1 MIAKELLNPK
11 SIVICGVSSDV
22 HKPGGKALK
31 NLLESPFKGQV
42 YAVNPKETEVQGVK
56 CYAKVDDLPQVDCAI
71 LCIAAKFCT
80 QTVDVL
86 AKEKGT
92 KGFIIISAGFSEEN
106 AEGAAIEKH
115 IVDTINSVGGSLIG
129 PNCTGFLNTNYA
141 GCFDTPIPTL
151 DPKGVDFIT
160 GSGATAVFIKE
171 YGMSNGL
178 KFNSVW
184 AVGNSAQLGI
194 EDVLEHLD
202 ETFDPERSSR
212 VIMLYME
219 KIGDPQRLLKHS
231 RSLINKGCHI
241 AAIKSGGSVAGSR
254 AASSHTGALAT
265 NDAAVDALFRKAGIV
280 RCQNR
285 QELTTVCAVFMY
297 PELKGNRCAVVTH
310 AGGPAV
316 MLTDVLSNGGM
327 EVPSLKEHPKA
338 PELLSKLFAG
348 SSVGNPI
355 DFLATGTAEQ
365 LGYILDAVEN
375 DFDEIDFSVVI
386 FGSPGLFSNKEVY
399 DLLDQKMRTCK
410 KPIFPVLP
418 SIINVKEEIE
428 DFIAKGN
435 INFPEECVL
444 GNAICKIYNTPK
456 PKTGIVESLPIDKL
470 IISPANEPANEP
482 DKDAVAAVAES
493 IRQWGMLSPITVS
506 PKDGN
511 YRVVAGAKRVRAA
524 ALAGM
529 KEIMAYIQEDAA
541 VSDQPDIDVVRIRK
555 TVERCK
561 DGYME
566 IADYNELL
574 DAAGISRKKS
584 VEVSN
589 KEDALAFAKE
599 VGCSKDVPL
608 VMKVVGPL
616 HKSDVGGVTLGVKDL
631 DTVAREFDRLIVI
644 PETYAVEMYPMLDGT
659 DVYIGAIR
667 DPKFGHQVFFGLGGI
682 FIEVLKD
689 VESVLVPT
697 NKEEVLKK
705 LKNLKGYKILE
716 GVRGQEGVNLDLYA
730 DQIVRV
736 SALVQ
741 AAPEIAEMDLNP
753 LLGNPRY
760 VTAVDARIR
769 LEK

>member
-1 MIAKELLNPK
+1 MICKELLNPK
-11 SIVICGVSSDV
+11 SIVVCGASSDI

-31 NLLESPFKGQV
+31 NLLESNFKGQV
-42 YAVNPKETEVQGVK
+42 YTVNPKETEVQGIK
-56 CYAKVDDLPQVDCAI
+56 CYTKVDDLPQVDCAI
-71 LCIAAKFCT
+71 LCIAAKFCA

-86 AKEKGT
+86 TQQKGT

-115 IVDTINSVGGSLIG
+115 IVDSINAVGGSLIG

-151 DPKGVDFIT
+151 DPHGVDFIT

-171 YGMSNGL
+171 YGITNGL
-178 KFNSVW
+178 TFNSVW

-202 ETFDPERSSR
+202 ETFDPEKSSR

-219 KIGDPQRLLKHS
+219 KVGDPQRLLKHS

-241 AAIKSGGSVAGSR
+241 AAIKSGGSAAGSR

-285 QELTTVCAVFMY
+285 QELTTVCGVFMY

-327 EVPSLKEHPKA
+327 EVPSLKDHPA
-338 PELLSKLFAG
+338 SPALLEKLFAG

-375 DFDEIDFSVVI
+375 DYEDIDFSVVI
-386 FGSPGLFSNKEVY
+386 FGSPGLFSNREVY
-399 DLLDQKMRTCK
+399 KLLDEKMKTCK

-418 SIINVKEEIE
+418 SIINVKEEIQE
-428 DFIAKGN
+428 FIDRGR

-444 GNAICKIYNTPK
+444 GNALCKVYNTPK
-456 PKTGIVESLPIDKL
+456 PQPENVEQ
-470 IISPANEPANEP
+470 PA
-482 DKDAVAAVAES
+482 
-493 IRQWGMLSPITVS
+493 
-506 PKDGN
+506 
-511 YRVVAGAKRVRAA
+511 
-524 ALAGM
+524 
-529 KEIMAYIQEDAA
+529 
-541 VSDQPDIDVVRIRK
+541 IDVERIRK
-555 TVERCK
+555 TVDRCK

-584 VEVSN
+584 VEVD
-589 KEDALAFAKE
+589 KVEDAIAFAKE

-631 DTVAREFDRLIVI
+631 ETVEKEFNRLIVI

-659 DVYIGAIR
+659 DVYIGAIK
-667 DPKFGHQVFFGLGGI
+667 DPKFGHQIFFGLGGI

-689 VESVLVPT
+689 VQSALAPITAAEA
-697 NKEEVLKK
+697 KEMLTK
-705 LKNLKGYKILE
+705 LRGYKILQ
-716 GVRGQEGVNLDLYA
+716 GVRGQEPVNIDLYA
-730 DQIVRV
+730 EQVARV

>member
-1 MIAKELLNPK
+1 MIAKELLNPR
-11 SIVICGVSSDV
+11 SIVVCGASGDV

-31 NLLESPFKGQV
+31 NLLESRFSGQI
-42 YAVNPKETEVQGVK
+42 YAVNPKETEVQGVR
-56 CYAKVDDLPQVDCAI
+56 CYAKVEDLPQVDCAI
-71 LCIAAKFCT
+71 ICIAAKFCAA
-80 QTVDVL
+80 TVDVL
-86 AKEKGT
+86 TQQKGT

-115 IVDTINSVGGSLIG
+115 IVDSINAVGGSLIG
-129 PNCTGFLNTNYA
+129 PNCTGFLNTNYS

-151 DPKGVDFIT
+151 DPHGVDFIT

-171 YGMSNGL
+171 YGITNGL
-178 KFNSVW
+178 TFNSVW

-202 ETFDPERSSR
+202 ETFDPEKSSR

-231 RSLINKGCHI
+231 RSLINKGCRI
-241 AAIKSGGSVAGSR
+241 AAIKSGGSAAGSR

-280 RCQNR
+280 RCNNR
-285 QELTTVCAVFMY
+285 QELTTVCAVFMH
-297 PELKGNRCAVVTH
+297 PEIKGKRCAVITH

-327 EVPSLKEHPKA
+327 EVPALKDHPKA
-338 PELLSKLFAG
+338 KELLGKLFAG

-365 LGYILDAVEN
+365 LGYIIDAVEN
-375 DFDEIDFSVVI
+375 DFENIDFSVVI
-386 FGSPGLFSNKEVY
+386 FGSPGLFSNREVY
-399 DLLDQKMRTCK
+399 ALLDEKMKTCK

-418 SIINVKEEIE
+418 SIINVKDEIQE
-428 DFIAKGN
+428 FIDKGR
-435 INFPEECVL
+435 INFPEECIL
-444 GNAICKIYNTPK
+444 GNAICKIYHTPK
-456 PKTGIVESLPIDKL
+456 PQPENVE
-470 IISPANEPANEP
+470 
-482 DKDAVAAVAES
+482 
-493 IRQWGMLSPITVS
+493 
-506 PKDGN
+506 
-511 YRVVAGAKRVRAA
+511 
-524 ALAGM
+524 
-529 KEIMAYIQEDAA
+529 
-541 VSDQPDIDVVRIRK
+541 QPVIDVARIRR

-584 VEVSN
+584 VEVS
-589 KEDALAFAKE
+589 KKDDALNFAKE
-599 VGCSKDVPL
+599 IGCSKDTPL

-616 HKSDVGGVTLGVKDL
+616 HKSDVGGVTLNVKDL
-631 DTVAREFDRLIVI
+631 DTVSKEFDRLMAIKD
-644 PETYAVEMYPMLDGT
+644 TYAVEMYPMLDGT

-667 DPKFGHQVFFGLGGI
+667 DAKFGHQIFFGLGGI

-689 VESVLVPT
+689 VQSALAPISASEA
-697 NKEEVLKK
+697 KEMLTK
-705 LKNLKGYKILE
+705 LRGYKILQ
-716 GVRGQEGVNLDLYA
+716 GVRGQLPVNIDLYA
-730 DQIVRV
+730 EQIARV

-753 LLGNPRY
+753 LLGNPKY

>member
-11 SIVICGVSSDV
+11 SIVVCGASSDI

-31 NLLESPFKGQV
+31 NLLESPFRGPV

-56 CYAKVDDLPQVDCAI
+56 CYASVNELPNVECAI
-71 LCIAAKFCT
+71 ICIAAKFCA

-86 AKEKGT
+86 AKEKGC

-106 AEGAAIEKH
+106 HEGALIEKH

-129 PNCTGFLNTNYA
+129 PNCTGFLNVNYA

-151 DPKGVDFIT
+151 DPHGVDFIT

-171 YGMSNGL
+171 YGISNGL

-202 ETFDPERSSR
+202 ETFDPEKSSR

-219 KIGDPQRLLKHS
+219 KIGDPQRLLKHA

-241 AAIKSGGSVAGSR
+241 AAIKSGGSAAGSR

-265 NDAAVDALFRKAGIV
+265 NDAVVDALFRKAGIV

-285 QELTTVCAVFMY
+285 QELTTVCGVFMH
-297 PELKGNRCAVVTH
+297 PEIKGKRCAVITH

-327 EVPSLKEHPKA
+327 EVPSLKEHPA
-338 PELLSKLFAG
+338 SLALLEKLFAG

-365 LGYILDAVEN
+365 LGYIIDTVEN
-375 DFDEIDFSVVI
+375 EYTDIDFSVVI

-399 DLLDQKMRTCK
+399 DLLDQKMKTCK

-418 SIINVKEEIE
+418 SIINVKDEIN
-428 DFIAKGN
+428 DFIAKGR

-444 GNAICKIYNTPK
+444 GNAICKVYNTPK
-456 PKTGIVESLPIDKL
+456 PQPENVE
-470 IISPANEPANEP
+470 
-482 DKDAVAAVAES
+482 
-493 IRQWGMLSPITVS
+493 M
-506 PKDGN
+506 PKVDT
-511 YRVVAGAKRVRAA
+511 A
-524 ALAGM
+524 
-529 KEIMAYIQEDAA
+529 
-541 VSDQPDIDVVRIRK
+541 RIRK
-555 TVERCK
+555 CIDSCEN
-561 DGYME
+561 GY
-566 IADYNELL
+566 IAPDKIYELL
-574 DAAGISRKKS
+574 DAAGIAQKQIRVVDKKQQ
-584 VEVSN
+584 
-589 KEDALAFAKE
+589 ALDFANE
-599 VGCSKDVPL
+599 VGYPL
-608 VMKVVGPL
+608 VMKVVGPV
-616 HKSDVGGVTLGVKDL
+616 HKSDVGGVTLNVRDIE
-631 DTVAREFDRLIVI
+631 TVGKEFDRLMAIKD
-644 PETYAVEMYPMLDGT
+644 TYAVEMYPMLDGT
-659 DVYIGAIR
+659 EVYIGAIR
-667 DPKFGHQVFFGLGGI
+667 DNKFGHQVFFGLGGI

-689 VESVLVPT
+689 VQSSLVPISADEA
-697 NKEEVLKK
+697 KEALTK
-705 LKNLKGYKILE
+705 LRGYKILQ
-716 GVRGQEGVNLDLYA
+716 GVRGQQPVNVDVYA
-730 DQIVRV
+730 EQIARV
-736 SALVQ
+736 AALVM

-753 LLGNPRY
+753 LLGNPKN
-760 VTAVDARIR
+760 VVAVDARIR
-769 LEK
+769 IEK

>member
-11 SIVICGVSSDV
+11 SIVVCGASSDV

-42 YAVNPKETEVQGVK
+42 YAVNPKEAEVQGVK

-71 LCIAAKFCT
+71 LCIAAKFCA

-86 AKEKGT
+86 AKEKGC
-92 KGFIIISAGFSEEN
+92 KGFIIVSAGFSEEN
-106 AEGAAIEKH
+106 HEGAEIEKH

-129 PNCTGFLNTNYA
+129 PNCTGFLNVNYA
-141 GCFDTPIPTL
+141 GCFDTPIPAL

-202 ETFDPERSSR
+202 ETFDPEKSSH

-231 RSLINKGCHI
+231 RNLINKGCHI
-241 AAIKSGGSVAGSR
+241 AAIKSGGSAAGSR

-280 RCQNR
+280 RCHNR
-285 QELTTVCAVFMY
+285 QELTTVCAVFMH
-297 PELKGNRCAVVTH
+297 PEIKGKRCAVVTH

-327 EVPSLKEHPKA
+327 EVPSLKEHPASK
-338 PELLSKLFAG
+338 PLLEKLFPG

-375 DFDEIDFSVVI
+375 DYTDIDFSVVI

-399 DLLDQKMRTCK
+399 DLLDEKMKTCK

-418 SIINVKEEIE
+418 SIINVKDEIN
-428 DFIAKGN
+428 DFIAKGR

-444 GNAICKIYNTPK
+444 GNALCKVYNTPK
-456 PKTGIVESLPIDKL
+456 PQPEHVELPQVD
-470 IISPANEPANEP
+470 
-482 DKDAVAAVAES
+482 VA
-493 IRQWGMLSPITVS
+493 
-506 PKDGN
+506 
-511 YRVVAGAKRVRAA
+511 
-524 ALAGM
+524 
-529 KEIMAYIQEDAA
+529 
-541 VSDQPDIDVVRIRK
+541 RIRK
-555 TVERCK
+555 TIDRCK

-584 VEVSN
+584 VEVSK

-631 DTVAREFDRLIVI
+631 DTVAKEFDRLIVI
-644 PETYAVEMYPMLDGT
+644 PETYAVEMYPMLDGI
-659 DVYIGAIR
+659 DVYIGAIK
-667 DPKFGHQVFFGLGGI
+667 DAKFGHQIFFGLGGI

-689 VESVLVPT
+689 VQSALAPITADEA
-697 NKEEVLKK
+697 KEMLKQ
-705 LKNLKGYKILE
+705 LKGYKILQ

-730 DQIVRV
+730 DQVARV

-769 LEK
+769 IEK

>member
-1 MIAKELLNPK
+1 MIAKELLNPR
-11 SIVICGVSSDV
+11 SIVICGASSDI

-31 NLLESPFKGQV
+31 NLLESNFKGPV
-42 YAVNPKETEVQGVK
+42 YAVNPKETEVQGIK
-56 CYAKVDDLPQVDCAI
+56 CYAKVEDLPQVDCAI
-71 LCIAAKFCT
+71 LCIAAKFCA

-86 AKEKGT
+86 TQQKGT
-92 KGFIIISAGFSEEN
+92 KGFIIVSAGFSEEN

-115 IVDTINSVGGSLIG
+115 IVDSINAVGGSLIG
-129 PNCTGFLNTNYA
+129 PNCTGFLNTNYS
-141 GCFDTPIPTL
+141 GCFDTPIPKL

-171 YGMSNGL
+171 YGMTNGL

-202 ETFDPERSSR
+202 ETFDPEKSSH

-219 KIGDPQRLLKHS
+219 KVGDPQRLLKHS

-241 AAIKSGGSVAGSR
+241 AAIKSGGSAAGSR

-285 QELTTVCAVFMY
+285 QELTTVCGVFMY
-297 PELKGNRCAVVTH
+297 PEIKGNRCAVITH

-316 MLTDVLSNGGM
+316 MLTDVLSNNGI
-327 EVPSLKEHPKA
+327 EVPSLKEHPA
-338 PELLSKLFAG
+338 SPALLEKLFGG

-365 LGYILDAVEN
+365 LGYIIDTVEN
-375 DFDEIDFSVVI
+375 EYTDIDFSVVI
-386 FGSPGLFSNKEVY
+386 FGSPGLFSNREVY
-399 DLLDQKMRTCK
+399 ALLNEKMKTCK

-418 SIINVKEEIE
+418 SIINVKDEIQE
-428 DFIAKGN
+428 FIDMGN

-444 GNAICKIYNTPK
+444 GNAICKVYNTPK
-456 PKTGIVESLPIDKL
+456 PQPENVEQ
-470 IISPANEPANEP
+470 PA
-482 DKDAVAAVAES
+482 
-493 IRQWGMLSPITVS
+493 
-506 PKDGN
+506 
-511 YRVVAGAKRVRAA
+511 
-524 ALAGM
+524 
-529 KEIMAYIQEDAA
+529 
-541 VSDQPDIDVVRIRK
+541 IDVARIRK

-561 DGYME
+561 SGYME

-584 VEVSN
+584 VEVS
-589 KEDALAFAKE
+589 KVEDALAFAKE

-631 DTVAREFDRLIVI
+631 ATVEKEFNRLIVI

-659 DVYIGAIR
+659 DVYIGAIK
-667 DPKFGHQVFFGLGGI
+667 DPKFGHQIFFGLGGI

-689 VESVLVPT
+689 VQSALAPISAAEA
-697 NKEEVLKK
+697 KEALTK
-705 LKNLKGYKILE
+705 LRGYKILQ
-716 GVRGQEGVNLDLYA
+716 GVRGQEAVNIDLYA
-730 DQIVRV
+730 DQIARV

>member
-11 SIVICGVSSDV
+11 SIVVCGASSDI

-31 NLLESPFKGQV
+31 NLLESPFRGPV

-56 CYAKVDDLPQVDCAI
+56 CYASVNELPNVDCAI
-71 LCIAAKFCT
+71 LCIAAKFCA

-86 AKEKGT
+86 AKEKGC

-106 AEGAAIEKH
+106 HEGALIEKH

-129 PNCTGFLNTNYA
+129 PNCTGFLNVNYA

-151 DPKGVDFIT
+151 DPHGVDFIT

-202 ETFDPERSSR
+202 ETFDPVKSSH

-219 KIGDPQRLLKHS
+219 KIGDPQRLLKHA

-241 AAIKSGGSVAGSR
+241 AAIKSGGSAAGSR

-265 NDAAVDALFRKAGIV
+265 NDAVVDALFRKAGIV

-285 QELTTVCAVFMY
+285 QELTTVCGVFMH
-297 PELKGNRCAVVTH
+297 PEIKGKRCAVITH

-327 EVPSLKEHPKA
+327 EVPSLKEHPA
-338 PELLSKLFAG
+338 SPALLEKLFAG

-365 LGYILDAVEN
+365 LGYIIDTVEN
-375 DFDEIDFSVVI
+375 EYTDIDFSVVI

-399 DLLDQKMRTCK
+399 DLLDQKMKTCK

-418 SIINVKEEIE
+418 SIINVKDEIE
-428 DFIAKGN
+428 DFIAKGR

-444 GNAICKIYNTPK
+444 GNAICKVYNTPK
-456 PKTGIVESLPIDKL
+456 PQPENVEMPKIDT
-470 IISPANEPANEP
+470 A
-482 DKDAVAAVAES
+482 
-493 IRQWGMLSPITVS
+493 
-506 PKDGN
+506 
-511 YRVVAGAKRVRAA
+511 
-524 ALAGM
+524 
-529 KEIMAYIQEDAA
+529 
-541 VSDQPDIDVVRIRK
+541 RIRK
-555 TVERCK
+555 CIDSCEN
-561 DGYME
+561 GY
-566 IADYNELL
+566 IAPDKIYELL
-574 DAAGISRKKS
+574 DAAGIAQKQIRVVDKKQQ
-584 VEVSN
+584 
-589 KEDALAFAKE
+589 ALDFANE
-599 VGCSKDVPL
+599 VGYPL
-608 VMKVVGPL
+608 VMKVVGPI
-616 HKSDVGGVTLGVKDL
+616 HKSDVGGVTLNVRDIE
-631 DTVAREFDRLIVI
+631 TVGKEFDRLMAIKD
-644 PETYAVEMYPMLDGT
+644 TYAVEMYPMLDGT
-659 DVYIGAIR
+659 EVYIGAIR
-667 DPKFGHQVFFGLGGI
+667 DNKFGHQVFFGLGGI

-689 VESVLVPT
+689 VQSSLVPISADEA
-697 NKEEVLKK
+697 KEALTH
-705 LKNLKGYKILE
+705 LRGYKILQ
-716 GVRGQEGVNLDLYA
+716 GVRGQQPVNVDVYA
-730 DQIVRV
+730 EQIARV
-736 SALVQ
+736 AALVM

-753 LLGNPRY
+753 LLGNPKN
-760 VTAVDARIR
+760 VVAVDARIR
-769 LEK
+769 IEK

>member
-1 MIAKELLNPK
+1 MIAKELLNPR
-11 SIVICGVSSDV
+11 SIVICGASSDV
-22 HKPGGKALK
+22 HKPGGKSLK
-31 NLLESPFKGQV
+31 NLLESPCKGQV

-56 CYAKVDDLPQVDCAI
+56 CYAKVEDLPQVDCAI
-71 LCIAAKFCT
+71 LCIAAKFCA

-86 AKEKGT
+86 AKEKGC
-92 KGFIIISAGFSEEN
+92 KGFIIVSAGFSEESH
-106 AEGAAIEKH
+106 EGAEIEKH

-129 PNCTGFLNTNYA
+129 PNCTGFLNVNYA
-141 GCFDTPIPTL
+141 GCFDTPIPPL

-202 ETFDPERSSR
+202 ETFNPETSSH

-241 AAIKSGGSVAGSR
+241 AAIKSGGSAAGSR

-297 PELKGNRCAVVTH
+297 PELKGKRCAVVTH

-327 EVPSLKEHPKA
+327 EVPSLKDHPA
-338 PELLSKLFAG
+338 SPALLEKLFGG

-365 LGYILDAVEN
+365 LGYILDTVEN
-375 DFDEIDFSVVI
+375 EYTDIDFSVVI

-418 SIINVKEEIE
+418 SIINVKSEIE

-444 GNAICKIYNTPK
+444 GNALVKVYHTPK
-456 PKTGIVESLPIDKL
+456 PQPENVELPK
-470 IISPANEPANEP
+470 
-482 DKDAVAAVAES
+482 
-493 IRQWGMLSPITVS
+493 
-506 PKDGN
+506 
-511 YRVVAGAKRVRAA
+511 
-524 ALAGM
+524 
-529 KEIMAYIQEDAA
+529 
-541 VSDQPDIDVVRIRK
+541 IDVARIRK

-584 VEVSN
+584 VEVSK
-589 KEDALAFAKE
+589 KEDAVAFAKE

-631 DTVAREFDRLIVI
+631 DTVAKEFDRLIVI
-644 PETYAVEMYPMLDGT
+644 PETYAVEMYPMLDGI

-667 DPKFGHQVFFGLGGI
+667 DPKFGHQIFFGLGGI

-689 VESVLVPT
+689 VQSALAPITAAEA
-697 NKEEVLKK
+697 KEMLTK
-705 LKNLKGYKILE
+705 LKGYKILQ

-730 DQIVRV
+730 DQVARV

>member
-11 SIVICGVSSDV
+11 SIVICGASSDI
-22 HKPGGKALK
+22 HKPGGKSLK
-31 NLLESPFKGQV
+31 NLLESPFKGQI

-56 CYAKVDDLPQVDCAI
+56 CYAKVDDLPQVDCAL
-71 LCIAAKFCT
+71 LCIAAKFCA

-86 AKEKGT
+86 AKEKGC
-92 KGFIIISAGFSEEN
+92 KGFIIISAGFSEESH
-106 AEGAAIEKH
+106 EGAEIEKH

-129 PNCTGFLNTNYA
+129 PNCTGFLNVNYA
-141 GCFDTPIPTL
+141 GCFDTPIPPL

-202 ETFDPERSSR
+202 ETFDPEKSSH

-241 AAIKSGGSVAGSR
+241 AAIKSGGSAAGSR

-280 RCQNR
+280 RCHNR
-285 QELTTVCAVFMY
+285 QELTTVCGVFMH
-297 PELKGNRCAVVTH
+297 PEIKGKRCAVITH

-316 MLTDVLSNGGM
+316 MLTDVLSNGGL
-327 EVPSLKEHPKA
+327 EVPPLKDHPA
-338 PELLSKLFAG
+338 SPALLAKLFGG

-365 LGYILDAVEN
+365 LGYIIDTVEN
-375 DFDEIDFSVVI
+375 EYDEIDFSVVI

-399 DLLDQKMRTCK
+399 DLLDEKMKTCK

-418 SIINVKEEIE
+418 SIINVKDEIN
-428 DFIAKGN
+428 DFISKGR

-444 GNAICKIYNTPK
+444 GNAICKVYNTPK
-456 PKTGIVESLPIDKL
+456 PQPEHVELPRVD
-470 IISPANEPANEP
+470 
-482 DKDAVAAVAES
+482 VA
-493 IRQWGMLSPITVS
+493 
-506 PKDGN
+506 
-511 YRVVAGAKRVRAA
+511 
-524 ALAGM
+524 
-529 KEIMAYIQEDAA
+529 
-541 VSDQPDIDVVRIRK
+541 RIRR
-555 TVERCK
+555 TIDRCK
-561 DGYME
+561 SGYLE

-584 VEVSN
+584 VEVSK

-631 DTVAREFDRLIVI
+631 DTVAKEFDRLIVI
-644 PETYAVEMYPMLDGT
+644 PETYAVEMYPMLDGI
-659 DVYIGAIR
+659 DVYIGAIK
-667 DPKFGHQVFFGLGGI
+667 DAKFGHQIFFGLGGI

-689 VESVLVPT
+689 VQSALAPITADEA
-697 NKEEVLKK
+697 KEMLKQ
-705 LKNLKGYKILE
+705 LKGYKILQ

-730 DQIVRV
+730 DQVARV

-769 LEK
+769 IEK

>member
-11 SIVICGVSSDV
+11 SIVVCGASSDI
-22 HKPGGKALK
+22 HKPGGKSLK

-71 LCIAAKFCT
+71 LCIAAKFCA

-86 AKEKGT
+86 AKEKGC
-92 KGFIIISAGFSEEN
+92 KGFIIVSAGFSEESH
-106 AEGAAIEKH
+106 EGAEVEKH

-129 PNCTGFLNTNYA
+129 PNCTGFLNVNYA
-141 GCFDTPIPTL
+141 GCFDTPIPPL

-202 ETFDPERSSR
+202 ETFDPEKSSH

-241 AAIKSGGSVAGSR
+241 AAIKSGGSAAGSR

-280 RCQNR
+280 RCHNR
-285 QELTTVCAVFMY
+285 QELTTVCGVFMH
-297 PELKGNRCAVVTH
+297 PEIKGKRCAVITH

-316 MLTDVLSNGGM
+316 MLTDVLSDGGM
-327 EVPSLKEHPKA
+327 EVPSLKEHPA
-338 PELLSKLFAG
+338 SPALLAKLFGG

-365 LGYILDAVEN
+365 LGYIIDTVEN
-375 DFDEIDFSVVI
+375 EYDEIDFSVVI

-399 DLLDQKMRTCK
+399 DLLDEKMKTCK

-418 SIINVKEEIE
+418 SIINVKDEIE
-428 DFIAKGN
+428 DFISKGR

-444 GNAICKIYNTPK
+444 GNAICKVYNTPK
-456 PKTGIVESLPIDKL
+456 PQPEHVTLP
-470 IISPANEPANEP
+470 E
-482 DKDAVAAVAES
+482 
-493 IRQWGMLSPITVS
+493 
-506 PKDGN
+506 
-511 YRVVAGAKRVRAA
+511 
-524 ALAGM
+524 
-529 KEIMAYIQEDAA
+529 
-541 VSDQPDIDVVRIRK
+541 IDVARIRK
-555 TVERCK
+555 TIDRCK
-561 DGYME
+561 DGYLE

-584 VEVSN
+584 VEVSK

-631 DTVAREFDRLIVI
+631 DTVAKEFDRLIVI
-644 PETYAVEMYPMLDGT
+644 PETYAVEMYPMLDGI
-659 DVYIGAIR
+659 DVYIGAIK
-667 DPKFGHQVFFGLGGI
+667 DAKFGHQIFFGLGGI

-689 VESVLVPT
+689 VQSALAPITADEA
-697 NKEEVLKK
+697 KEMLKQ
-705 LKNLKGYKILE
+705 LKGYKILQ
-716 GVRGQEGVNLDLYA
+716 GVRGQQGVNLDLYA
-730 DQIVRV
+730 DQVARV

-769 LEK
+769 IEK

>member
-11 SIVICGVSSDV
+11 SIVICGASSDV
-22 HKPGGKALK
+22 HKPGGKSLK

-56 CYAKVDDLPQVDCAI
+56 CYAKVEDLPQVDCAI
-71 LCIAAKFCT
+71 LCIAAKFCAH
-80 QTVDVL
+80 TVDVL
-86 AKEKGT
+86 AKEKGC
-92 KGFIIISAGFSEEN
+92 KGFIIVSAGFSEEN

-129 PNCTGFLNTNYA
+129 PNCTGFLNVNYA
-141 GCFDTPIPTL
+141 GCFDTPIPPL

-202 ETFDPERSSR
+202 ETFDPEKSSR

-241 AAIKSGGSVAGSR
+241 AAIKSGGSAAGSR

-285 QELTTVCAVFMY
+285 QELTTVCAVFMH
-297 PELKGNRCAVVTH
+297 PELKGKRCAVVTH

-399 DLLDQKMRTCK
+399 DLLDQKMKTCK

-418 SIINVKEEIE
+418 SIINVKDEIN
-428 DFIAKGN
+428 DFIAKGR

-444 GNAICKIYNTPK
+444 GNALCKVYHTPK
-456 PKTGIVESLPIDKL
+456 PQPENVE
-470 IISPANEPANEP
+470 
-482 DKDAVAAVAES
+482 V
-493 IRQWGMLSPITVS
+493 
-506 PKDGN
+506 PK
-511 YRVVAGAKRVRAA
+511 
-524 ALAGM
+524 
-529 KEIMAYIQEDAA
+529 
-541 VSDQPDIDVVRIRK
+541 IDVARIRK

-584 VEVSN
+584 VEVSK

-631 DTVAREFDRLIVI
+631 DTVAKEFDRLIVI

-667 DPKFGHQVFFGLGGI
+667 DPKFGHQIFFGLGGI

-689 VESVLVPT
+689 VQSALAPITAAEA
-697 NKEEVLKK
+697 KEMLKQ
-705 LKNLKGYKILE
+705 LKGYKILQ

-730 DQIVRV
+730 EQVARV

>member
-1 MIAKELLNPK
+1 MINPKLLNPQ
-11 SIVICGVSSDV
+11 SIVVCGASSDI
-22 HKPGGKALK
+22 HKPGGKSLK
-31 NLLESPFKGQV
+31 NLLESPFKGQI

-71 LCIAAKFCT
+71 LCIAAKFCA

-86 AKEKGT
+86 AKEKGCR
-92 KGFIIISAGFSEEN
+92 GFIIVSAGFSEESH
-106 AEGAAIEKH
+106 EGAEIEKH

-129 PNCTGFLNTNYA
+129 PNCTGFLNTNYS
-141 GCFDTPIPTL
+141 GCFDTPIPQL

-202 ETFDPERSSR
+202 ETFDPEKSSH

-231 RSLINKGCHI
+231 RNLINKGCHI
-241 AAIKSGGSVAGSR
+241 AAIKSGGSAAGSR

-280 RCQNR
+280 RCHNR
-285 QELTTVCAVFMY
+285 QELTTVCGVFMH
-297 PELKGNRCAVVTH
+297 PELKGKRCAVITH

-327 EVPSLKEHPKA
+327 EVPPLKDHPA
-338 PELLSKLFAG
+338 SPALLAKLFGG

-365 LGYILDAVEN
+365 LGYIIDTVEN
-375 DFDEIDFSVVI
+375 EYDEIDFSVVI

-399 DLLDQKMRTCK
+399 DLLDEKMKTCK

-418 SIINVKEEIE
+418 SIINVKQEIE
-428 DFIAKGN
+428 DFIAKGR

-444 GNAICKIYNTPK
+444 GNALVKVYNTPK
-456 PKTGIVESLPIDKL
+456 PQPEHVKLP
-470 IISPANEPANEP
+470 
-482 DKDAVAAVAES
+482 
-493 IRQWGMLSPITVS
+493 Q
-506 PKDGN
+506 
-511 YRVVAGAKRVRAA
+511 
-524 ALAGM
+524 
-529 KEIMAYIQEDAA
+529 
-541 VSDQPDIDVVRIRK
+541 IDVARIRK
-555 TVERCK
+555 TIDKCGN
-561 DGYME
+561 GYME

-584 VEVSN
+584 IEVSR
-589 KEDALAFAKE
+589 KDDALAFAKE

-616 HKSDVGGVTLGVKDL
+616 HKSDVGGVTLNVKDL
-631 DTVAREFDRLIVI
+631 DTVSKEFDRLMAIKD
-644 PETYAVEMYPMLDGT
+644 TYAVEMYPMLDGT

-667 DPKFGHQVFFGLGGI
+667 DDKFGHQIFFGLGGI

-689 VESVLVPT
+689 VQSALAPITADEA
-697 NKEEVLKK
+697 KEMLTK
-705 LKNLKGYKILE
+705 LRGYKILQ
-716 GVRGQEGVNLDLYA
+716 GVRGQEPVNIDLYA
-730 DQIVRV
+730 DQIARI

>member
-1 MIAKELLNPK
+1 MINPKLLNPQ
-11 SIVICGVSSDV
+11 SIVVCGASSDI

-31 NLLESPFKGQV
+31 NLLESAFKGEV

-71 LCIAAKFCT
+71 LCIAAKFCA

-86 AKEKGT
+86 AKEKGCR
-92 KGFIIISAGFSEEN
+92 GFIIVSAGFSEESH
-106 AEGAAIEKH
+106 EGAEVEKH

-129 PNCTGFLNTNYA
+129 PNCTGFLNTNYS
-141 GCFDTPIPTL
+141 GCFDTPIPKL

-202 ETFDPERSSR
+202 ETFDPEKSSH

-241 AAIKSGGSVAGSR
+241 AAIKSGGSAAGSR

-265 NDAAVDALFRKAGIV
+265 NDAAVDALFQKAGIV

-285 QELTTVCAVFMY
+285 QELTTVCGVFMH
-297 PELKGNRCAVVTH
+297 PEIKGKRCAVITH

-327 EVPSLKEHPKA
+327 EVPPLKDHPA
-338 PELLSKLFAG
+338 SPALLAKLFGG

-365 LGYILDAVEN
+365 LGYIIDTVEN
-375 DFDEIDFSVVI
+375 EYDEIDFSVVI

-399 DLLDQKMRTCK
+399 DLLDEKMKTCK

-418 SIINVKEEIE
+418 SIINVKQEIE
-428 DFIAKGN
+428 DFIAKGR

-444 GNAICKIYNTPK
+444 GNALVKVYNTPK
-456 PKTGIVESLPIDKL
+456 PQPEHVELP
-470 IISPANEPANEP
+470 
-482 DKDAVAAVAES
+482 
-493 IRQWGMLSPITVS
+493 Q
-506 PKDGN
+506 
-511 YRVVAGAKRVRAA
+511 
-524 ALAGM
+524 
-529 KEIMAYIQEDAA
+529 
-541 VSDQPDIDVVRIRK
+541 IDVARIRA
-555 TVERCK
+555 TVDRCK

-584 VEVSN
+584 VEVSK

-631 DTVAREFDRLIVI
+631 DTVAKEFDRLIVI

-667 DPKFGHQVFFGLGGI
+667 DPKFGHQIFFGLGGI

-689 VESVLVPT
+689 VQSALAPITAAEA
-697 NKEEVLKK
+697 KEMLTK
-705 LKNLKGYKILE
+705 LRGYKILQ
-716 GVRGQEGVNLDLYA
+716 GVRGQEPVNLDLYA
-730 DQIVRV
+730 DQVARV

>member
-1 MIAKELLNPK
+1 MIARELLNPK
-11 SIVICGVSSDV
+11 SIVVCGASSDI

-31 NLLESPFKGQV
+31 NLLESPFRGSV

-56 CYAKVDDLPQVDCAI
+56 CYASVNELPNVECAI
-71 LCIAAKFCT
+71 ICIAAKFCA

-86 AKEKGT
+86 AKEKGC

-106 AEGAAIEKH
+106 HEGALIEKH

-129 PNCTGFLNTNYA
+129 PNCTGFLNVNYA

-202 ETFDPERSSR
+202 ETFDPVKSSH

-241 AAIKSGGSVAGSR
+241 AAIKSGGSAAGSR

-265 NDAAVDALFRKAGIV
+265 NDAVVDALFRKAGIV

-285 QELTTVCAVFMY
+285 QELTTVCGVFMH
-297 PELKGNRCAVVTH
+297 PEIKGKRCAVITH

-327 EVPSLKEHPKA
+327 EVPSLKEHPA
-338 PELLSKLFAG
+338 SPALLEKLFAG

-365 LGYILDAVEN
+365 LGYIIDTVEN
-375 DFDEIDFSVVI
+375 EYTDIDFSVVI

-399 DLLDQKMRTCK
+399 DLLDQKMKTCK

-418 SIINVKEEIE
+418 SIINVKDEIE
-428 DFIAKGN
+428 DFIAKGR

-444 GNAICKIYNTPK
+444 GNAICKVYNTPK
-456 PKTGIVESLPIDKL
+456 PQPEDVE
-470 IISPANEPANEP
+470 
-482 DKDAVAAVAES
+482 
-493 IRQWGMLSPITVS
+493 M
-506 PKDGN
+506 PKVDT
-511 YRVVAGAKRVRAA
+511 A
-524 ALAGM
+524 
-529 KEIMAYIQEDAA
+529 
-541 VSDQPDIDVVRIRK
+541 RIRK
-555 TVERCK
+555 CIDSCEN
-561 DGYME
+561 GY
-566 IADYNELL
+566 IAPDKIYELL
-574 DAAGISRKKS
+574 DAAGIAQKQIRVVDKKQQ
-584 VEVSN
+584 
-589 KEDALAFAKE
+589 ALDFANE
-599 VGCSKDVPL
+599 VGYPL
-608 VMKVVGPL
+608 VMKVVGPV
-616 HKSDVGGVTLGVKDL
+616 HKSDVGGVTLNVRDIE
-631 DTVAREFDRLIVI
+631 TVGKEFDRLMAIKD
-644 PETYAVEMYPMLDGT
+644 TYAVEMYPMLDGT
-659 DVYIGAIR
+659 EVYIGAIR
-667 DPKFGHQVFFGLGGI
+667 DNKFGHQVFFGLGGI

-689 VESVLVPT
+689 VQSSLVPISADEA
-697 NKEEVLKK
+697 KEALTH
-705 LKNLKGYKILE
+705 LRGYKILQ
-716 GVRGQEGVNLDLYA
+716 GVRGQQPVNVDVYA
-730 DQIVRV
+730 EQIARV
-736 SALVQ
+736 AALVM

-753 LLGNPRY
+753 LLGNPKN
-760 VTAVDARIR
+760 VVAVDARIR
-769 LEK
+769 IEK

>member
-1 MIAKELLNPK
+1 MINPKLLNPQ
-11 SIVICGVSSDV
+11 SIVICGASSDI
-22 HKPGGKALK
+22 HKPGGKSLK
-31 NLLESPFKGQV
+31 NLLESPFKGQI

-71 LCIAAKFCT
+71 LCIAAKFCA

-86 AKEKGT
+86 AKEKGCR
-92 KGFIIISAGFSEEN
+92 GFIIVSAGFSEEN
-106 AEGAAIEKH
+106 EEGAAIEKH

-129 PNCTGFLNTNYA
+129 PNCTGFLNTNYS
-141 GCFDTPIPTL
+141 GCFDTPIPKL
-151 DPKGVDFIT
+151 DPQGVDFIT

-202 ETFDPERSSR
+202 ETFDPEKSSR

-241 AAIKSGGSVAGSR
+241 AAIKSGGSAAGSR

-265 NDAAVDALFRKAGIV
+265 NDAAVDALFQKAGIV

-285 QELTTVCAVFMY
+285 QELTTVCGVFMH
-297 PELKGNRCAVVTH
+297 PEIKGNRCAVVTH

-316 MLTDVLSNGGM
+316 MLTDVLSNGGI
-327 EVPSLKEHPKA
+327 EVPSLKEHPASKA
-338 PELLSKLFAG
+338 LLEKLFPG

-365 LGYILDAVEN
+365 LGYIIDTVEN
-375 DFDEIDFSVVI
+375 EYDEIDFSVVI

-399 DLLDQKMRTCK
+399 DLLDEKMKTCK

-418 SIINVKEEIE
+418 SIINVKDEIA
-428 DFIAKGN
+428 DFIAKGR

-444 GNAICKIYNTPK
+444 GNAICKVYNTPK
-456 PKTGIVESLPIDKL
+456 PQPENVELPK
-470 IISPANEPANEP
+470 
-482 DKDAVAAVAES
+482 
-493 IRQWGMLSPITVS
+493 
-506 PKDGN
+506 
-511 YRVVAGAKRVRAA
+511 
-524 ALAGM
+524 
-529 KEIMAYIQEDAA
+529 
-541 VSDQPDIDVVRIRK
+541 IDVARIRA
-555 TVERCK
+555 TVDRCK

-584 VEVSN
+584 VEVSK

-616 HKSDVGGVTLGVKDL
+616 HKSDVDGVTLGVKDL
-631 DTVAREFDRLIVI
+631 DTVAKEFDRLIAI

-667 DPKFGHQVFFGLGGI
+667 DPKFGHQIFFGLGGI

-689 VESVLVPT
+689 VQSALVPIT
-697 NKEEVLKK
+697 ADEAKEMLTK
-705 LKNLKGYKILE
+705 LRGYKILQ
-716 GVRGQEGVNLDLYA
+716 GVRGQEPVNLDLYA
-730 DQIVRV
+730 DQIARV

-753 LLGNPRY
+753 LLGNLRY

>member
-1 MIAKELLNPK
+1 MIAKELLNPR
-11 SIVICGVSSDV
+11 SIVICGASSDI

-31 NLLESPFKGQV
+31 NLLESSFSGPV
-42 YAVNPKETEVQGVK
+42 YAVNPKETEVQGIK
-56 CYAKVDDLPQVDCAI
+56 CYAKVEDLPQVDCAI
-71 LCIAAKFCT
+71 LCIAAKFCA

-86 AKEKGT
+86 TQQKGT
-92 KGFIIISAGFSEEN
+92 KGFIIVSAGFSEEN

-115 IVDTINSVGGSLIG
+115 IVDSINAVGGSLIG
-129 PNCTGFLNTNYA
+129 PNCTGFLNTNYS
-141 GCFDTPIPTL
+141 GCFDTPIPKL

-171 YGMSNGL
+171 YGMTNGL

-202 ETFDPERSSR
+202 ETFDPEKSSH

-219 KIGDPQRLLKHS
+219 KVGDPQRLLKHS

-241 AAIKSGGSVAGSR
+241 AAIKSGGSAAGSR

-285 QELTTVCAVFMY
+285 QELTTVCGVFMY
-297 PELKGNRCAVVTH
+297 PEIKGNRCAVITH

-316 MLTDVLSNGGM
+316 MLTDVLSNNGI
-327 EVPSLKEHPKA
+327 EVPSLKEHPA
-338 PELLSKLFAG
+338 SPALLEKLFGG

-365 LGYILDAVEN
+365 LGYIIDTVEN
-375 DFDEIDFSVVI
+375 EYTDIDFSVVI
-386 FGSPGLFSNKEVY
+386 FGSPGLFSNREVY
-399 DLLDQKMRTCK
+399 ALLNEKMKTCK

-418 SIINVKEEIE
+418 SIINVKDEIQE
-428 DFIAKGN
+428 FIDMGN
-435 INFPEECVL
+435 ISFPEECVL
-444 GNAICKIYNTPK
+444 GNAICKVYNTPK
-456 PKTGIVESLPIDKL
+456 PQPENVEQ
-470 IISPANEPANEP
+470 PA
-482 DKDAVAAVAES
+482 
-493 IRQWGMLSPITVS
+493 
-506 PKDGN
+506 
-511 YRVVAGAKRVRAA
+511 
-524 ALAGM
+524 
-529 KEIMAYIQEDAA
+529 
-541 VSDQPDIDVVRIRK
+541 IDVARIRK

-561 DGYME
+561 SGYME

-584 VEVSN
+584 VEVS
-589 KEDALAFAKE
+589 KVEDALAFAKE

-631 DTVAREFDRLIVI
+631 ATVEKEFNRLIVI

-659 DVYIGAIR
+659 DVYIGAIK
-667 DPKFGHQVFFGLGGI
+667 DPKFGHQIFFGLGGI

-689 VESVLVPT
+689 VQSALAPISAAEA
-697 NKEEVLKK
+697 KEALTK
-705 LKNLKGYKILE
+705 LRGYKILQ
-716 GVRGQEGVNLDLYA
+716 GVRGQEAVNIDLYA
-730 DQIVRV
+730 DQIARV

>member
-11 SIVICGVSSDV
+11 SIVICGASSDV

-71 LCIAAKFCT
+71 LCIAAKFCA

-141 GCFDTPIPTL
+141 GCFDAPIPPL

-241 AAIKSGGSVAGSR
+241 AAIKSGGSAAGSR

-444 GNAICKIYNTPK
+444 GNALCKVYHTPK
-456 PKTGIVESLPIDKL
+456 PQPENVEVP
-470 IISPANEPANEP
+470 
-482 DKDAVAAVAES
+482 
-493 IRQWGMLSPITVS
+493 Q
-506 PKDGN
+506 
-511 YRVVAGAKRVRAA
+511 
-524 ALAGM
+524 
-529 KEIMAYIQEDAA
+529 
-541 VSDQPDIDVVRIRK
+541 IDVARIRK

-584 VEVSN
+584 VEVSK

-631 DTVAREFDRLIVI
+631 DTVAKEFDRLIVI

-667 DPKFGHQVFFGLGGI
+667 DPKFGHQIFFGLGGI

-689 VESVLVPT
+689 VQSALAPITAAEA
-697 NKEEVLKK
+697 KEMLKQ
-705 LKNLKGYKILE
+705 LKGYKILQ

-730 DQIVRV
+730 EQVARV

>member
-1 MIAKELLNPK
+1 MINPKLLNPQ
-11 SIVICGVSSDV
+11 SIVICGASSDI
-22 HKPGGKALK
+22 HKPGGKSLK
-31 NLLESPFKGQV
+31 NLLESPFKGQI
-42 YAVNPKETEVQGVK
+42 YTVNPKETEVQGVK

-71 LCIAAKFCT
+71 LCIAAKFCA

-86 AKEKGT
+86 AKEKGCR
-92 KGFIIISAGFSEEN
+92 GFIIVSAGFSEEN
-106 AEGAAIEKH
+106 HEGAEIEKH
-115 IVDTINSVGGSLIG
+115 IVETINSVGGSLIG
-129 PNCTGFLNTNYA
+129 PNCTGFLNVNYA
-141 GCFDTPIPTL
+141 GCFDTPIPKL

-202 ETFDPERSSR
+202 ETFDPEKSSH

-231 RSLINKGCHI
+231 RNLINKGCHI
-241 AAIKSGGSVAGSR
+241 AAIKSGGSAAGSR

-265 NDAAVDALFRKAGIV
+265 NDAAVDALFQKAGIV
-280 RCQNR
+280 RCHNR
-285 QELTTVCAVFMY
+285 QELTTVCGVFMH
-297 PELKGNRCAVVTH
+297 PEIKGKRCAVITH

-327 EVPSLKEHPKA
+327 EVPSLKDHPA
-338 PELLSKLFAG
+338 SPGLLAKLFGG

-365 LGYILDAVEN
+365 LGYIIDTVEN
-375 DFDEIDFSVVI
+375 EYDEIDFSVVI

-399 DLLDQKMRTCK
+399 DLLDEKMKTCK

-418 SIINVKEEIE
+418 SIINVKDEIN
-428 DFIAKGN
+428 DFIAKGR

-444 GNAICKIYNTPK
+444 GNAICKVYNTPK
-456 PKTGIVESLPIDKL
+456 PQPEVVELPK
-470 IISPANEPANEP
+470 
-482 DKDAVAAVAES
+482 
-493 IRQWGMLSPITVS
+493 
-506 PKDGN
+506 
-511 YRVVAGAKRVRAA
+511 
-524 ALAGM
+524 
-529 KEIMAYIQEDAA
+529 
-541 VSDQPDIDVVRIRK
+541 IDVARIRK
-555 TVERCK
+555 TIDKCG

-584 VEVSN
+584 VEVSQ

-616 HKSDVGGVTLGVKDL
+616 HKSDVGGVTLNVKDL
-631 DTVAREFDRLIVI
+631 DTVSKEFERLMAIKD
-644 PETYAVEMYPMLDGT
+644 TYAVEMYPMLDGT

-667 DPKFGHQVFFGLGGI
+667 DAKFGHQIFFGLGGI

-689 VESVLVPT
+689 VQSALAPITAAEA
-697 NKEEVLKK
+697 KEMLTK
-705 LKNLKGYKILE
+705 LRGYKILQ
-716 GVRGQEGVNLDLYA
+716 GVRGQEPVNIDLYA
-730 DQIVRV
+730 DQIARI

>member
-11 SIVICGVSSDV
+11 SIVVCGASSDI

-31 NLLESPFKGQV
+31 NLLDSPFRGEV

-71 LCIAAKFCT
+71 ICIAAKFCV

-86 AKEKGT
+86 AKEKGC

-129 PNCTGFLNTNYA
+129 PNCTGFLNVNYA
-141 GCFDTPIPTL
+141 GCFDTPIPPL

-202 ETFDPERSSR
+202 ETFDPEKSSR

-241 AAIKSGGSVAGSR
+241 AAIKSGGSAAGSR

-265 NDAAVDALFRKAGIV
+265 NDAVVDALFRKAGIV

-285 QELTTVCAVFMY
+285 QELTTVCAIFMH
-297 PELKGNRCAVVTH
+297 PEIKGKRCAVITH

-327 EVPSLKEHPKA
+327 EVPSLKEHPA
-338 PELLSKLFAG
+338 SPALLEKLFAG

-365 LGYILDAVEN
+365 LGYIIDTVEN
-375 DFDEIDFSVVI
+375 EYNDIDFSVVI

-399 DLLDQKMRTCK
+399 NLLDAKMKTCK

-418 SIINVKEEIE
+418 SIINVKDEIE
-428 DFIAKGN
+428 DFIAKGR

-456 PKTGIVESLPIDKL
+456 PQPE
-470 IISPANEPANEP
+470 N
-482 DKDAVAAVAES
+482 
-493 IRQWGMLSPITVS
+493 
-506 PKDGN
+506 
-511 YRVVAGAKRVRAA
+511 VVMPQV
-524 ALAGM
+524 
-529 KEIMAYIQEDAA
+529 DT
-541 VSDQPDIDVVRIRK
+541 VRIRK
-555 TVERCK
+555 CI
-561 DGYME
+561 DSCDNGY
-566 IADYNELL
+566 IAPDKIYELL
-574 DAAGISRKKS
+574 DAAGIAQKQIRVVDKKQQ
-584 VEVSN
+584 
-589 KEDALAFAKE
+589 ALDFANE
-599 VGCSKDVPL
+599 VGYPL
-608 VMKVVGPL
+608 VMKVVGPV
-616 HKSDVGGVTLGVKDL
+616 HKSDVGGVTLNVRDIE
-631 DTVAREFDRLIVI
+631 TVGKEFDRLMAIKD
-644 PETYAVEMYPMLDGT
+644 TYAVEMYPMLDGT
-659 DVYIGAIR
+659 EVYIGAIR
-667 DPKFGHQVFFGLGGI
+667 DKKFGHQVFFGLGGI

-689 VESVLVPT
+689 VQSSLVPISADEA
-697 NKEEVLKK
+697 KEALTK
-705 LKNLKGYKILE
+705 LRGYKILQ
-716 GVRGQEGVNLDLYA
+716 GVRGQQPVNIDVYA
-730 DQIVRV
+730 EQIARV
-736 SALVQ
+736 AALVM

-753 LLGNPRY
+753 LLGNPKN
-760 VTAVDARIR
+760 VVAVDARIR
-769 LEK
+769 IEK

>member
-1 MIAKELLNPK
+1 MIARELLNPK
-11 SIVICGVSSDV
+11 SIVVCGASSDI

-31 NLLESPFKGQV
+31 NLLESPFRGPV

-56 CYAKVDDLPQVDCAI
+56 CYASVNELPNVECAI
-71 LCIAAKFCT
+71 ICIAAKFCA
-80 QTVDVL
+80 QTVDIL
-86 AKEKGT
+86 AKEKGC

-129 PNCTGFLNTNYA
+129 PNCTGFLNVNYA

-151 DPKGVDFIT
+151 DPHGVDFIT

-202 ETFDPERSSR
+202 ETFDPVKSSH

-219 KIGDPQRLLKHS
+219 KIGDPQRLLKHA

-241 AAIKSGGSVAGSR
+241 AAIKSGGSAAGSR

-265 NDAAVDALFRKAGIV
+265 NDAVVDALFRKAGIV

-285 QELTTVCAVFMY
+285 QELTTVCGVFMH
-297 PELKGNRCAVVTH
+297 PEIKGKRCAVITH

-327 EVPSLKEHPKA
+327 EVPSLKEHPA
-338 PELLSKLFAG
+338 SPALLEKLFAG

-365 LGYILDAVEN
+365 LGYIIDTVEN
-375 DFDEIDFSVVI
+375 EYTDIDFSVVI

-399 DLLDQKMRTCK
+399 DLLDQKMKTCK

-418 SIINVKEEIE
+418 SIINVKDEIN
-428 DFIAKGN
+428 DFIAKGR

-444 GNAICKIYNTPK
+444 GNAICKVYNTPK
-456 PKTGIVESLPIDKL
+456 PQPENVE
-470 IISPANEPANEP
+470 
-482 DKDAVAAVAES
+482 
-493 IRQWGMLSPITVS
+493 M
-506 PKDGN
+506 PKVDT
-511 YRVVAGAKRVRAA
+511 A
-524 ALAGM
+524 
-529 KEIMAYIQEDAA
+529 
-541 VSDQPDIDVVRIRK
+541 RIRK
-555 TVERCK
+555 CIDSCEN
-561 DGYME
+561 GY
-566 IADYNELL
+566 IAPDKIYELL
-574 DAAGISRKKS
+574 DAAGIAQKQIRVVNKKQQ
-584 VEVSN
+584 
-589 KEDALAFAKE
+589 ALDFANE
-599 VGCSKDVPL
+599 VGYPL
-608 VMKVVGPL
+608 VMKVVGPV
-616 HKSDVGGVTLGVKDL
+616 HKSDVGGVTLNVRDIE
-631 DTVAREFDRLIVI
+631 TVGKEFDRLMAIKD
-644 PETYAVEMYPMLDGT
+644 TYAVEMYPMLDGT
-659 DVYIGAIR
+659 EVYIGSIR
-667 DPKFGHQVFFGLGGI
+667 DKKFGHQVFFGLGGI

-689 VESVLVPT
+689 VQSSLVPISADEA
-697 NKEEVLKK
+697 KEALTH
-705 LKNLKGYKILE
+705 LRGYKILQ
-716 GVRGQEGVNLDLYA
+716 GVRGQQPVNVDVYA
-730 DQIVRV
+730 EQIARV
-736 SALVQ
+736 AALVM

-753 LLGNPRY
+753 LLGNPKN
-760 VTAVDARIR
+760 VVAVDARIR
-769 LEK
+769 IEK

>member
-1 MIAKELLNPK
+1 MIAKELLNPR
-11 SIVICGVSSDV
+11 SIVICGASSDI

-31 NLLESPFKGQV
+31 NLLESSFSGPV
-42 YAVNPKETEVQGVK
+42 YAVNPKETEVQGIK
-56 CYAKVDDLPQVDCAI
+56 CYAKVEDLPQVDCAI
-71 LCIAAKFCT
+71 LCIAAKFCA

-86 AKEKGT
+86 TQQKGT
-92 KGFIIISAGFSEEN
+92 KGFIIVSAGFSEEN

-115 IVDTINSVGGSLIG
+115 IVDSINAVSGSLIG
-129 PNCTGFLNTNYA
+129 PNCTGFLNTNYS
-141 GCFDTPIPTL
+141 GCFDTPIPKL

-171 YGMSNGL
+171 YGMTNGL

-202 ETFDPERSSR
+202 ETFDPEKSSH

-219 KIGDPQRLLKHS
+219 KVGDPQRLLKHS

-241 AAIKSGGSVAGSR
+241 AAIKSGGSAAGSR

-285 QELTTVCAVFMY
+285 QELTTVCGVFMY
-297 PELKGNRCAVVTH
+297 PEIKGNRCAVITH

-316 MLTDVLSNGGM
+316 MLTDVLSNNGI
-327 EVPSLKEHPKA
+327 EVPSLKEHPA
-338 PELLSKLFAG
+338 SPALLEKLFGG

-365 LGYILDAVEN
+365 LGYIIDTVEN
-375 DFDEIDFSVVI
+375 EYTDIDFSVVI
-386 FGSPGLFSNKEVY
+386 FGSPGLFSNREVY
-399 DLLDQKMRTCK
+399 ALLNEKMKTCK

-418 SIINVKEEIE
+418 SIINVKDEIQE
-428 DFIAKGN
+428 FIDMGN

-444 GNAICKIYNTPK
+444 GNAICKVYNTPK
-456 PKTGIVESLPIDKL
+456 PQPENVEQ
-470 IISPANEPANEP
+470 PA
-482 DKDAVAAVAES
+482 
-493 IRQWGMLSPITVS
+493 
-506 PKDGN
+506 
-511 YRVVAGAKRVRAA
+511 
-524 ALAGM
+524 
-529 KEIMAYIQEDAA
+529 
-541 VSDQPDIDVVRIRK
+541 IDVARIRK
-555 TVERCK
+555 TVDRCK

-584 VEVSN
+584 VEVS
-589 KEDALAFAKE
+589 KVEDAIAFAKE

-631 DTVAREFDRLIVI
+631 ATVEKEFNRLIVI

-667 DPKFGHQVFFGLGGI
+667 DPKFGHQIFFGLGGI

-689 VESVLVPT
+689 VQSALAPISAAEA
-697 NKEEVLKK
+697 KEALTK
-705 LKNLKGYKILE
+705 LRGYKILQ
-716 GVRGQEGVNLDLYA
+716 GVRGQEAVNLDLYA
-730 DQIVRV
+730 DQIARV

>member
-1 MIAKELLNPK
+1 MIAKELLNPR
-11 SIVICGVSSDV
+11 SIVICGASSDI

-31 NLLESPFKGQV
+31 NLLESSFSGPV
-42 YAVNPKETEVQGVK
+42 YAVNPKETEVQGIK
-56 CYAKVDDLPQVDCAI
+56 CYAKVEDLPQVDCAI
-71 LCIAAKFCT
+71 LCIAAKFCA

-86 AKEKGT
+86 TQQKGT
-92 KGFIIISAGFSEEN
+92 KGFIIVSAGFSEEN

-115 IVDTINSVGGSLIG
+115 IVDSINAVGGSLIG
-129 PNCTGFLNTNYA
+129 PNCTGFLNTNYS
-141 GCFDTPIPTL
+141 GCFDTPIPKL

-171 YGMSNGL
+171 YGMTNGL

-202 ETFDPERSSR
+202 ETFDPEKSSH

-219 KIGDPQRLLKHS
+219 KVGDPQRLLKHS

-241 AAIKSGGSVAGSR
+241 AAIKSGGSAAGSR

-285 QELTTVCAVFMY
+285 QELTTVCGVFMY
-297 PELKGNRCAVVTH
+297 PEIKGNRCAVITH

-316 MLTDVLSNGGM
+316 MLTDVLSNNGI
-327 EVPSLKEHPKA
+327 EVPSLKEHPA
-338 PELLSKLFAG
+338 SPALLEKLFGG

-365 LGYILDAVEN
+365 LGYIIDTVEN
-375 DFDEIDFSVVI
+375 EYTDIDFSVVI
-386 FGSPGLFSNKEVY
+386 FGSPGLFSNREVY
-399 DLLDQKMRTCK
+399 ALLNEKMKTCK

-418 SIINVKEEIE
+418 SIINVKDEIQE
-428 DFIAKGN
+428 FIDMGN
-435 INFPEECVL
+435 INFHEECVL
-444 GNAICKIYNTPK
+444 GNAICKVYNTPK
-456 PKTGIVESLPIDKL
+456 PQPENVEQ
-470 IISPANEPANEP
+470 PA
-482 DKDAVAAVAES
+482 
-493 IRQWGMLSPITVS
+493 
-506 PKDGN
+506 
-511 YRVVAGAKRVRAA
+511 
-524 ALAGM
+524 
-529 KEIMAYIQEDAA
+529 
-541 VSDQPDIDVVRIRK
+541 IDVARIRK
-555 TVERCK
+555 TVDRCK
-561 DGYME
+561 SGYME

-584 VEVSN
+584 VEVS
-589 KEDALAFAKE
+589 KVEDAIAFAKE

-631 DTVAREFDRLIVI
+631 ATVEKEFNRLIVI

-659 DVYIGAIR
+659 DVYIGAIK
-667 DPKFGHQVFFGLGGI
+667 DPKFGHQIFFGLGGI

-689 VESVLVPT
+689 VQSALAPISAAEA
-697 NKEEVLKK
+697 KEALTK
-705 LKNLKGYKILE
+705 LRGYKILQ
-716 GVRGQEGVNLDLYA
+716 GVRGQEAVNIDLYA
-730 DQIVRV
+730 DQIARV

>member
-11 SIVICGVSSDV
+11 SIVVCGASSDI

-31 NLLESPFKGQV
+31 NLLESPFRGPV

-56 CYAKVDDLPQVDCAI
+56 CYANVNDLPQVDCAI
-71 LCIAAKFCT
+71 LCIAAKFCA

-86 AKEKGT
+86 AKEKGC
-92 KGFIIISAGFSEEN
+92 KGFIIISAGFSEESH
-106 AEGAAIEKH
+106 EGAEIEKH

-129 PNCTGFLNTNYA
+129 PNCTGFLNVNYA

-151 DPKGVDFIT
+151 DPHGVDFIT

-171 YGMSNGL
+171 YGISNGL

-202 ETFDPERSSR
+202 ETFDPVKSSR

-241 AAIKSGGSVAGSR
+241 AAIKSGNSAAGSR

-265 NDAAVDALFRKAGIV
+265 SDAAVDALFRKAGIV

-285 QELTTVCAVFMY
+285 QELTTVCAVFMH
-297 PELKGNRCAVVTH
+297 PEIKGKRCAVITH

-327 EVPSLKEHPKA
+327 EVPSLKEHPA
-338 PELLSKLFAG
+338 SPALLAKLFGG

-365 LGYILDAVEN
+365 LGYIIDTVEN
-375 DFDEIDFSVVI
+375 EYTDIDFSVVI

-399 DLLDQKMRTCK
+399 DLLDEKMKTCK

-418 SIINVKEEIE
+418 SIINVKDEIN
-428 DFIAKGN
+428 DFIAKGR

-444 GNAICKIYNTPK
+444 GNAICKVYNTPK
-456 PKTGIVESLPIDKL
+456 PQPEHVELPK
-470 IISPANEPANEP
+470 
-482 DKDAVAAVAES
+482 
-493 IRQWGMLSPITVS
+493 
-506 PKDGN
+506 
-511 YRVVAGAKRVRAA
+511 
-524 ALAGM
+524 
-529 KEIMAYIQEDAA
+529 
-541 VSDQPDIDVVRIRK
+541 IDVARIRK
-555 TVERCK
+555 TIDRCK
-561 DGYME
+561 SGYLE

-584 VEVSN
+584 VEVSK

-631 DTVAREFDRLIVI
+631 DTVAKEFDRLMAIKD
-644 PETYAVEMYPMLDGT
+644 TYAVEMYPMLDGI
-659 DVYIGAIR
+659 DVYIGAIK
-667 DPKFGHQVFFGLGGI
+667 DAKFGHQVFFGLGGI

-689 VESVLVPT
+689 VQSALAPITADEA
-697 NKEEVLKK
+697 KEMLKQ
-705 LKNLKGYKILE
+705 LKGYKILQ
-716 GVRGQEGVNLDLYA
+716 GVRGQEGVNIDLYA
-730 DQIVRV
+730 DQVARV

-769 LEK
+769 IEK

>member
-11 SIVICGVSSDV
+11 SIVICGASSDI
-22 HKPGGKALK
+22 HKPGGKSLK
-31 NLLESPFKGQV
+31 NLLESPFKGQI

-56 CYAKVDDLPQVDCAI
+56 CYAKVDDLPQVDCAL
-71 LCIAAKFCT
+71 LCIAAKFCA

-86 AKEKGT
+86 AKEKGC
-92 KGFIIISAGFSEEN
+92 KGFIIISAGFSEESH
-106 AEGAAIEKH
+106 EGAEIEKH

-129 PNCTGFLNTNYA
+129 PNCTGFLNVNYA
-141 GCFDTPIPTL
+141 GCFDTPIPPL
-151 DPKGVDFIT
+151 NPKGVDFIT

-178 KFNSVW
+178 QFNSVW

-202 ETFDPERSSR
+202 ETFDPEKSSH

-241 AAIKSGGSVAGSR
+241 AAIKSGNSAAGSR

-265 NDAAVDALFRKAGIV
+265 SDAAVDALFRKAGIV

-285 QELTTVCAVFMY
+285 QELTTVCAVFMH
-297 PELKGNRCAVVTH
+297 PEIKGKRCAVITH

-327 EVPSLKEHPKA
+327 EVPSLKDHPA
-338 PELLSKLFAG
+338 SPALLAKLFGG

-365 LGYILDAVEN
+365 LGYIIDTVEN
-375 DFDEIDFSVVI
+375 EYDEIDFS
-386 FGSPGLFSNKEVY
+386 SNKEVY
-399 DLLDQKMRTCK
+399 DLLDEKMKTCK

-418 SIINVKEEIE
+418 SIINVKDEIN
-428 DFIAKGN
+428 DFIAKGR

-444 GNAICKIYNTPK
+444 GNAICKVYNTPK
-456 PKTGIVESLPIDKL
+456 PQPEHVELP
-470 IISPANEPANEP
+470 
-482 DKDAVAAVAES
+482 
-493 IRQWGMLSPITVS
+493 Q
-506 PKDGN
+506 
-511 YRVVAGAKRVRAA
+511 
-524 ALAGM
+524 
-529 KEIMAYIQEDAA
+529 
-541 VSDQPDIDVVRIRK
+541 IDVARIRK
-555 TVERCK
+555 TIDRCK
-561 DGYME
+561 SGYLE

-584 VEVSN
+584 VEVSK

-631 DTVAREFDRLIVI
+631 DTVAKEFDRLIVI
-644 PETYAVEMYPMLDGT
+644 PETYAVEMYPMLDGL
-659 DVYIGAIR
+659 DVYIGAIK
-667 DPKFGHQVFFGLGGI
+667 DAKFGHQIFFGLGGI

-689 VESVLVPT
+689 VQSALAPITADEA
-697 NKEEVLKK
+697 KEMLKQ
-705 LKNLKGYKILE
+705 LKGYKILQ
-716 GVRGQEGVNLDLYA
+716 GVRGQEGVNIDLYA
-730 DQIVRV
+730 DQVARV

-769 LEK
+769 IEK

>member
-1 MIAKELLNPK
+1 MIAKELLNPR
-11 SIVICGVSSDV
+11 SIVICGASSDI

-31 NLLESPFKGQV
+31 NLLENNFSGPV
-42 YAVNPKETEVQGVK
+42 YAVNPKETEVQGIK
-56 CYAKVDDLPQVDCAI
+56 CYAKVEDLPQVDCAI
-71 LCIAAKFCT
+71 LCIAAKFCA

-86 AKEKGT
+86 TQQKGT
-92 KGFIIISAGFSEEN
+92 KGFIIVSAGFSEEN

-115 IVDTINSVGGSLIG
+115 IVDSINAVGGSLIG
-129 PNCTGFLNTNYA
+129 PNCTGFLNTNYS
-141 GCFDTPIPTL
+141 GCFDTPIPKL

-171 YGMSNGL
+171 YGMTNGL

-202 ETFDPERSSR
+202 ETFDPEKSSH

-219 KIGDPQRLLKHS
+219 KVGDPQRLLKHS

-241 AAIKSGGSVAGSR
+241 AAIKSGGSAAGSR

-285 QELTTVCAVFMY
+285 QELTTVCGVFMY
-297 PELKGNRCAVVTH
+297 PEIKGNRCAVITH

-316 MLTDVLSNGGM
+316 MLTDVLSNNGI
-327 EVPSLKEHPKA
+327 EVPSLKEHPA
-338 PELLSKLFAG
+338 SPALLEKLFGG

-365 LGYILDAVEN
+365 LGYIIDTVEN
-375 DFDEIDFSVVI
+375 EYTDIDFSVVI
-386 FGSPGLFSNKEVY
+386 FGSPGLFSNREVY
-399 DLLDQKMRTCK
+399 ALLNEKMKTCK

-418 SIINVKEEIE
+418 SIINVKDEIQE
-428 DFIAKGN
+428 FIDMGN

-444 GNAICKIYNTPK
+444 GNAICKVYNTPK
-456 PKTGIVESLPIDKL
+456 PQPENVEQ
-470 IISPANEPANEP
+470 PA
-482 DKDAVAAVAES
+482 
-493 IRQWGMLSPITVS
+493 
-506 PKDGN
+506 
-511 YRVVAGAKRVRAA
+511 
-524 ALAGM
+524 
-529 KEIMAYIQEDAA
+529 
-541 VSDQPDIDVVRIRK
+541 IDVARIRK
-555 TVERCK
+555 TVDRCK
-561 DGYME
+561 SGYME

-584 VEVSN
+584 VEVS
-589 KEDALAFAKE
+589 KVEDAIAFAKE

-631 DTVAREFDRLIVI
+631 ATVEKEFNRLIVI

-659 DVYIGAIR
+659 DVYIGAIK
-667 DPKFGHQVFFGLGGI
+667 DPKFGHQIFFGLGGI

-689 VESVLVPT
+689 VQSALAPISAAEA
-697 NKEEVLKK
+697 KEALTK
-705 LKNLKGYKILE
+705 LRGYKILQ
-716 GVRGQEGVNLDLYA
+716 GVRGQEAVNIDLYA
-730 DQIVRV
+730 DQIARV

>member
-1 MIAKELLNPK
+1 MIAKELLNPQ
-11 SIVICGVSSDV
+11 SIVICGASSDI
-22 HKPGGKALK
+22 HKPGGKSLK
-31 NLLESPFKGQV
+31 NLLESPFKGKI

-56 CYAKVDDLPQVDCAI
+56 CYAKVDDLPQVDCAL
-71 LCIAAKFCT
+71 LCIAAKFCA

-86 AKEKGT
+86 AKEKGC
-92 KGFIIISAGFSEEN
+92 KGFIIISAGFSEESH
-106 AEGAAIEKH
+106 EGAEIEKH

-129 PNCTGFLNTNYA
+129 PNCTGFLNVNYA
-141 GCFDTPIPTL
+141 GCFDTPIPPL
-151 DPKGVDFIT
+151 NPKGVDFIT

-178 KFNSVW
+178 QFNSVW

-202 ETFDPERSSR
+202 ETFDPEKSSH

-241 AAIKSGGSVAGSR
+241 AAIKSGNSAAGSR

-265 NDAAVDALFRKAGIV
+265 SDAAVDALFRKAGIV

-285 QELTTVCAVFMY
+285 QELTTVCAVFMH
-297 PELKGNRCAVVTH
+297 PELKGKRCAVVTH

-327 EVPSLKEHPKA
+327 EIPSLKEHPKA
-338 PELLSKLFAG
+338 PELLSKLFGG

-399 DLLDQKMRTCK
+399 DLLDEKMKTCK

-418 SIINVKEEIE
+418 SIINVKDEIE
-428 DFIAKGN
+428 DFIAKGR

-444 GNAICKIYNTPK
+444 GNAICKVYNTPK
-456 PKTGIVESLPIDKL
+456 PQPEHVELPK
-470 IISPANEPANEP
+470 
-482 DKDAVAAVAES
+482 
-493 IRQWGMLSPITVS
+493 
-506 PKDGN
+506 
-511 YRVVAGAKRVRAA
+511 
-524 ALAGM
+524 
-529 KEIMAYIQEDAA
+529 
-541 VSDQPDIDVVRIRK
+541 IDVARIRK
-555 TVERCK
+555 TIDRCK
-561 DGYME
+561 DGYLE

-584 VEVSN
+584 VEVSK

-631 DTVAREFDRLIVI
+631 DTVAKEFDRLIVI
-644 PETYAVEMYPMLDGT
+644 PETYAVEMYPMLDGL
-659 DVYIGAIR
+659 DVYIGAIK
-667 DPKFGHQVFFGLGGI
+667 DAKFGHQIFFGLGGI

-689 VESVLVPT
+689 VQSALAPITAAEA
-697 NKEEVLKK
+697 KEMLKQ
-705 LKNLKGYKILE
+705 LKGYKILE
-716 GVRGQEGVNLDLYA
+716 GIRGQEGVNIDLYA
-730 DQIVRV
+730 DQVASV

-741 AAPEIAEMDLNP
+741 AAPEIVEMDLNP

-769 LEK
+769 IEK

>member
-1 MIAKELLNPK
+1 MIAKELLNPR
-11 SIVICGVSSDV
+11 SIVVCGASSDI

-31 NLLESPFKGQV
+31 NLLESSFKGEV
-42 YAVNPKETEVQGVK
+42 YAVNPKESEVQGVK
-56 CYAKVDDLPQVDCAI
+56 CYAKVEDLPQVDCAI
-71 LCIAAKFCT
+71 LCIAAKFCAA
-80 QTVDVL
+80 TVDVL
-86 AKEKGT
+86 TQQKGT
-92 KGFIIISAGFSEEN
+92 KGFIIVSAGFSEEN
-106 AEGAAIEKH
+106 EQGAAIEKH
-115 IVDTINSVGGSLIG
+115 IVDSINAVGGSLIG
-129 PNCTGFLNTNYA
+129 PNCTGFLNTNYS
-141 GCFDTPIPTL
+141 GCFDTPIPKL
-151 DPKGVDFIT
+151 DPHGVDFIT

-171 YGMSNGL
+171 YGISNGL
-178 KFNSVW
+178 TFNSVW

-202 ETFDPERSSR
+202 ETFDPVKSSR

-231 RSLINKGCHI
+231 RNLINKGCRI
-241 AAIKSGGSVAGSR
+241 AAIKSGGSAAGSR

-280 RCQNR
+280 RCHNR
-285 QELTTVCAVFMY
+285 QELTTVCAVFMH
-297 PELKGNRCAVVTH
+297 PELKGKRCAVVTH

-327 EVPSLKEHPKA
+327 EVPSLKEHPKS
-338 PELLSKLFAG
+338 PELLSKLFGG

-375 DFDEIDFSVVI
+375 DYDEIDFSVVI

-399 DLLDQKMRTCK
+399 DLLDEKMKTCK

-418 SIINVKEEIE
+418 SIINVKDEIA
-428 DFIAKGN
+428 DFIAKGR

-444 GNAICKIYNTPK
+444 GNAICKVYNTPK
-456 PKTGIVESLPIDKL
+456 PQPENVEQ
-470 IISPANEPANEP
+470 PA
-482 DKDAVAAVAES
+482 
-493 IRQWGMLSPITVS
+493 
-506 PKDGN
+506 
-511 YRVVAGAKRVRAA
+511 
-524 ALAGM
+524 
-529 KEIMAYIQEDAA
+529 
-541 VSDQPDIDVVRIRK
+541 IDVAHIRK
-555 TVERCK
+555 TIERCK
-561 DGYME
+561 SGYLE

-584 VEVSN
+584 VEVS
-589 KEDALAFAKE
+589 KVEDAIAFAKE

-631 DTVAREFDRLIVI
+631 ETVEKEFNRLIVI

-659 DVYIGAIR
+659 DVYIGAIK
-667 DPKFGHQVFFGLGGI
+667 DAKFGHQIFFGLGGI

-689 VESVLVPT
+689 VQSALAPISAAEA
-697 NKEEVLKK
+697 KEMLTQ
-705 LKNLKGYKILE
+705 LKGYKILQ

-730 DQIVRV
+730 DQIARV

-769 LEK
+769 IEK